1 MSDFKSTTSFIK
13 CDNLKIANQ
22 LWPTDY
28 DIDNS
33 FLKYSDATGL
43 FWERSFNSLANVDV
57 GLNDYIVMNNVKGGS
72 NVNLTTNTNSYIRAG
87 PGERFNS
94 FLETGGVDGTGTGLT
109 YTPRGQITLG
119 LTKED
124 SDVNSSD
131 ISIHGS
137 SLTLHSSLTNR
148 ELAFIGEKEHLKYP
162 SSGEKL
168 FQQSS
173 KSFKIIDGDILK
185 KENGVWIDR
194 DTQSKTSSNIL
205 TDPLIS
211 GDLTFGKG
219 KENTIFGPDSG
230 TIGVTN
236 EKKEISGI
244 FKSHKALDESSSNI
258 ENFYKGWTIETEE
271 NGKIE
276 TNIIEEYNVG
286 YSKLYGRIGNPLPP
300 DENGNKADTCNNM
313 IDNENTFKYNDYYE
327 GWNLTVPAYT
337 IYKASSTSSH
347 IIRPS
352 TVFKIVKNSTTYY
365 ETLTSI
371 CKPLEDLLFFENSY
385 ENYHGGTI
393 TIAGIPGSTS
403 VTDGK
408 NSTTITISNATESF
422 IPARTNIVFTY
433 GSQTATGIIANDVE
447 EGSNT
452 IFLIN
457 NSPDTSET
465 LNVEIKPFNTGTI
478 TLSKQKYSEKNV
490 DYTVKKSSILPT
502 NVSITNS
509 LNESSTSVV
518 LTSALQE
525 NVPVGTTFKV
535 GDAILLGSGAK
546 DSTTLN
552 FQYIVKPPVLP
563 SVNER
568 IYQRT
573 LIAETFIKSDD
584 FRKTSLS
591 TNNVYKQL
599 TKQDDDTVFY
609 LSSQNKNHE
618 KGKLYGEKIGKFLSD
633 KKLGVY
639 HREEEGFYIGWFIY
653 LWNNKIPLNKNLNAD
668 IKSGTIL
675 KFTNPYD
682 SSDTFDITVTDSL
695 VNTPNKL
702 TIPTD
707 SIKRNI
713 DGFNV
718 SIKGFPESTTIS
730 SHDTS
735 THVIT
740 VSNAVTGALSDG
752 TLVKISDGTNT
763 FYRTV
768 SSYTSSGS
776 THTMTLSSSVSETLD
791 SNYDIEIMGIPENTT
806 VDIPYGVIEGYNSRL
821 NTVQFLCT
829 DKNYIIDNT
838 TYYCIKKGYKTTDSG
853 ETYYVALDENK
864 ILKSNYYN
872 NWKIEVEDDKNRG
885 YYSNSKEY
893 EITNYTKDLIYG
905 SYNDIS
911 GIIVDSET
919 LPGQTKL
926 ISKDY
931 YKGWRIVFSSSD
943 LTNPDSINTND
954 NDIVKGIVNSH
965 DATTLS
971 SLIPNGTIITEQVN
985 EVGVTNITISP
996 PLTNDLASNTVIIIS
1011 NEEGTSSERIIVTS
1025 STTTVLTTVLT
1036 LGQIVSTN

>member
-33 FLKYSDATGL
+33 YLKFSDATGL

-57 GLNDYIVMNNVKGGS
+57 GFNDYILMNNVKGGS
-72 NVNLTTNTNSYIRAG
+72 NVNLSTNTNSYIRAG
-87 PGERFNS
+87 PGERFDAE
-94 FLETGGVDGTGTGLT
+94 LGTGGVDGKGTGLT

-119 LTKED
+119 LTHED
-124 SDVNSSD
+124 TDVDSTD
-131 ISIHGS
+131 ISVHGS
-137 SLTLHSSLTNR
+137 SLALHSSLTNR
-148 ELAFIGEKEHLKYP
+148 ELAFIGEKEQLKFP

-205 TDPLIS
+205 TNPLVS

-219 KENTIFGPDSG
+219 KENTIFGPDAG
-230 TIGVTN
+230 TVGVSN

-271 NGKIE
+271 NGTVE

-286 YSKLYGRIGNPLPP
+286 YSKLYGKFGNPLPP
-300 DENGNKADTCNNM
+300 DVNGDKADTYNNM

-371 CKPLEDLLFFENSY
+371 CKSSEDLLFFENSY

-393 TIAGIPGSTS
+393 TIAGIPSSTT

-408 NSTTITISNATESF
+408 NSTTITISNQTESF
-422 IPARTNIVFTY
+422 IPAKTNIVFTY
-433 GSQTATGIIANDVE
+433 DSQTATGIVANDVE

-452 IFLIN
+452 IVLMAN
-457 NSPDTSET
+457 APDTAET
-465 LNVEIKPFNTGTI
+465 LNIEIKPFNSGTI

-490 DYTVKKSSILPT
+490 DYTVKSSSILPN
-502 NVSITNS
+502 NVTITE
-509 LNESSTSVV
+509 LLTESSTSVV
-518 LTSALQE
+518 LSAALEE
-525 NVPVGTTFKV
+525 NIPNGTTFKV
-535 GDAILLGSGAK
+535 GEAILLGSGTEG
-546 DSTTLN
+546 STSLN
-552 FQYIVKPPVLP
+552 FQYLVTPTTFPDAD
-563 SVNER
+563 ER

-573 LIAETFIKSDD
+573 LVAETFIKSDD
-584 FRKTSLS
+584 FKKPSLS

-599 TKQDDDTVFY
+599 TKQDDDISFY

-618 KGKLYGEKIGKFLSD
+618 KGKLYGEKIGKFLSE
-633 KKLGVY
+633 KKLGIY
-639 HREEEGFYIGWFIY
+639 HREEEGFYNGWLIY
-653 LWNNKIPLNKNLNAD
+653 LWNNKIPLNNNLNGD

-675 KFTNPYD
+675 KFTNQYD
-682 SSDTFDITVTDSL
+682 ASDTFDITVTSDIL
-695 VNTPNKL
+695 ANTPNKL
-702 TIPTD
+702 TIPSD
-707 SIKRNI
+707 SIKRSI
-713 DGFNV
+713 HGFNV
-718 SIKGFPESTTIS
+718 SIKGFPENTTIS

-740 VSNAVTGALSDG
+740 VSNAVTGALPDN
-752 TLVKISDGTNT
+752 TLVKISDETNT

-768 SSYTSSGS
+768 SSYTSSES

-806 VDIPYGVIEGYNSRL
+806 VDLPYGVIEGYNSRL
-821 NTVQFLCT
+821 NTIQFLCT
-829 DKNYIIDNT
+829 DKNYTIDNT
-838 TYYCIKKGYKTTDSG
+838 TYYCMKKGYKTTDGG
-853 ETYYVALDENK
+853 ETYYVA
-864 ILKSNYYN
+864 
-872 NWKIEVEDDKNRG
+872 
-885 YYSNSKEY
+885 
-893 EITNYTKDLIYG
+893 
-905 SYNDIS
+905 
-911 GIIVDSET
+911 
-919 LPGQTKL
+919 
-926 ISKDY
+926 
-931 YKGWRIVFSSSD
+931 
-943 LTNPDSINTND
+943 
-954 NDIVKGIVNSH
+954 
-965 DATTLS
+965 
-971 SLIPNGTIITEQVN
+971 
-985 EVGVTNITISP
+985 
-996 PLTNDLASNTVIIIS
+996 
-1011 NEEGTSSERIIVTS
+1011 
-1025 STTTVLTTVLT
+1025 
-1036 LGQIVSTN
+1036 